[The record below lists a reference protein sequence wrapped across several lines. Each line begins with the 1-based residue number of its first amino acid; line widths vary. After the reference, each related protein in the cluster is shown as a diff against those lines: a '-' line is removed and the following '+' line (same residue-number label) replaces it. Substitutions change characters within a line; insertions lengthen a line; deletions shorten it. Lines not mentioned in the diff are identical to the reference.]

1 MYRSQLPQRIY
12 PSIVVVPRPH
22 KDDIM
27 VEILEP
33 GSEAETCLMAG
44 RGMNGLRGVIVCY
57 NPHNSRYT
65 LELEAGDMM
74 CLRSR
79 NVRAVKSE
87 SGNVYNDEDD
97 KPSDPLVAIEEA
109 CVYYRKDANRDT
121 SSKVKSSLPNNIP
134 NRVERERGQDDGNAE
149 PRRGAPD
156 LLGSIS
162 PITVLPVALIA
173 YMIFKNSGQGT
184 HTPTHTHT
192 YHSSNHHSGGIT
204 TPVLITSLVYT
215 YFAWEWGTKPR
226 SLDNRGDFKLSN
238 VFLRLSFCEAWEL
251 ALLGGL
257 LLWCL
262 EVEVYGIVSVGL
274 VIFFIWKFGTKD
286 GTRTFSFGNV
296 KTSLSSLNIWE
307 AVLIGRVLESGLRH
321 VTRRR

>member
-79 NVRAVKSE
+79 NVRAVRFESE
-87 SGNVYNDEDD
+87 A
-97 KPSDPLVAIEEA
+97 SDPSIVAE
-109 CVYYRKDANRDT
+109 DASVSSENAYRDT
-121 SSKVKSSLPNNIP
+121 SGKVKSSLPNNIP

-162 PITVLPVALIA
+162 PITVLPVALVA

>member
-1 MYRSQLPQRIY
+1 
-12 PSIVVVPRPH
+12 
-22 KDDIM
+22 M
-27 VEILEP
+27 VELLEP
-33 GSEAETCLMAG
+33 GTEAETCRMAG
-44 RGMNGLRGVIVCY
+44 RGMNGLRGIIVCY

-79 NVRAVKSE
+79 NVRAVRFKSE
-87 SGNVYNDEDD
+87 A
-97 KPSDPLVAIEEA
+97 SDPSVAA
-109 CVYYRKDANRDT
+109 VDDASVSREDAYRDT
-121 SSKVKSSLPNNIP
+121 SGKVKSSLPNIP
-134 NRVERERGQDDGNAE
+134 NRVEEERERGRDDEKAE
-149 PRRGAPD
+149 PRQARQGRQGAPD
-156 LLGSIS
+156 LLESIS

-184 HTPTHTHT
+184 HTPT

-226 SLDNRGDFKLSN
+226 SIDNRGDFKLSN
-238 VFLRLSFCEAWEL
+238 VFLRLTFCEAWEL

-274 VIFFIWKFGTKD
+274 VMFFVWKFGTKD
-286 GTRTFSFGNV
+286 GTRAFSFGNV
-296 KTSLSSLNIWE
+296 KTSLSGLSIWE
-307 AVLIGRVLESGLRH
+307 VLLVANVLESGLRH